1 MFRKALP
8 LILLVVASATAN
20 AEKISGFVSGKPS
33 GKTFTLGARGGPYT
47 VDASKARVTMNGK
60 FFSVSDLTGG
70 SQATVEGTLKGK
82 NMMATLVNIGLL
94 RGAPKT
100 TPTAPVVKKPKTTK
114 PPVSTTPPAE
124 PPKTVKK
131 PKTTKAPVTTTP
143 PVEPPKSVKKPK
155 TTKPP
160 VTTTPPVEPP
170 KSVKKPKTT
179 KPPVTTTPPAEPPKT
194 VKKPSSKAKTK
205 DNMKTKAKSKAKTKA
220 DPKTAPGDKPKTTGG
235 GN

>member
-1 MFRKALP
+1 MFRKVLP
-8 LILLVVASATAN
+8 LLLLVVASATAN

-33 GKTFTLGARGGPYT
+33 GKSFTLGAKGGPYT

-60 FFSVSDLTGG
+60 FFSVSNLTGG

-82 NMMATLVNIGLL
+82 NMMATSVTIGLL
-94 RGAPKT
+94 RGAAKT
-100 TPTAPVVKKPKTTK
+100 TPTVPVLKKPKATK
-114 PPVSTTPPAE
+114 PPVTTAPPAE

-131 PKTTKAPVTTTP
+131 PKA
-143 PVEPPKSVKKPK
+143 
-155 TTKPP
+155 TKPP
-160 VTTTPPVEPP
+160 VA
-170 KSVKKPKTT
+170 
-179 KPPVTTTPPAEPPKT
+179 TTPPAEPAKTVKKPKAAKPPVKTAPAAEPAKT

-205 DNMKTKAKSKAKTKA
+205 DNTKTKSKAKAKTKA

>member
-160 VTTTPPVEPP
+160 VTTTPP
-170 KSVKKPKTT
+170 
-179 KPPVTTTPPAEPPKT
+179 AEPPKT